1 MYNSA
6 YILIRKKSRHF
17 FENTSKYQILEFSI
31 FRAFS
36 LKTENALKKKEKEK
50 RPNCQLKPRK

>member
-36 LKTENALKKKEKEK
+36 LKTENALKKKKK
-50 RPNCQLKPRK
+50 KKDQTVS